1 MGYGA
6 RPASAARCDG
16 AEATDL
22 PIDDPHGYSMN
33 FHRTTL
39 AGVGC
44 LLAIATASA
53 DNLQVAIDAINK
65 KDYSTAIA
73 VLKPLADQGDSKS
86 QTLLAIQ
93 YEFGH
98 RVPVDHAQ
106 TQALLQKA
114 ADKGYVLA
122 QYQLGNMYRD
132 GVVSHDSAQAAHWYG
147 LAAAQGY
154 AVAQT
159 NLGALYQ
166 KGNGVPLDLA
176 QSVAL
181 FRKGAAGGDAVGYF
195 DLAVVYANG
204 AGVPRDLVAA
214 DALLEMAV
222 AHYVA
227 NAKILASGATR
238 NLAESL
244 QLTDTSNQKNALAAR
259 DKIAAMLAPAQA
271 EQAHALMLQMT
282 GEGVTKALDARF
294 NK

>member
-1 MGYGA
+1 
-6 RPASAARCDG
+6 
-16 AEATDL
+16 
-22 PIDDPHGYSMN
+22 MN
-33 FHRTTL
+33 LHRTTL
-39 AGVGC
+39 AGIGC

-53 DNLQVAIDAINK
+53 ATLQDAIDAINK
-65 KDYSTAIA
+65 KDYPTAIA
-73 VLKPLADQGDSKS
+73 VLKPLAEQGDSKS

-93 YEFGH
+93 YEFG
-98 RVPVDHAQ
+98 RGVPVDKMQA
-106 TQALLQKA
+106 QALFQKA

-122 QYQLGNMYRD
+122 QFQLGNMYRD
-132 GVVSHDSAQAAHWYG
+132 GIVSHDSAQAAHWYG

-159 NLGALYQ
+159 NLGVLYQ

-181 FRKGAAGGDAVGYF
+181 FRKGAAGGDPDGYF

-222 AHYVA
+222 AQYVA
-227 NAKILASGATR
+227 NAKILASGSAHT
-238 NLAESL
+238 LAESL

-259 DKIAAMLAPAQA
+259 DKIAALLAPAQA
-271 EQAHALMLQMT
+271 EQARALVGQMT
-282 GEGVTKALDARF
+282 GEGVTKALDTRF
-294 NK
+294 AK